1 MVEVLDEGPG
11 VDPETAREIFD
22 PFFTTS
28 SGGTGLGLY
37 VARELAAINDAQLDY
52 APRPSGGSC
61 FRVTFAV

>member
-22 PFFTTS
+22 PFLITS
-28 SGGTGLGLY
+28 SAGTGLGLY
-37 VARELAAINDAQLDY
+37 VARELAATNGAQLDC

-61 FRVTFAV
+61 FRVTFAA